1 MRPLPSLAPVVLAL
15 LLAGCETSVFNFPER
30 SVDVY
35 EKGVWLKEGVN
46 EEQRRA
52 DIAECRRVAA
62 AQVAR
67 DERIDEDIGASD
79 MNRGAAQGSEELLE
93 SMQAYGYEQREQRLF
108 IRCMQGKG
116 YKRD

>member
-1 MRPLPSLAPVVLAL
+1 MRSLPALAPVALAL

-30 SVDVY
+30 SVDVH
-35 EKGVWLKEGVN
+35 EKGVWLKKGAG
-46 EEQRRA
+46 EEERRA

-79 MNRGAAQGSEELLE
+79 VNRGAAQGSEELLE

-116 YKRD
+116 YERD